1 MTIQT
6 DASTL
11 EGSTLQWNLDK
22 GKWSKKEQVHHI
34 NVLGLMAVKFAILTS
49 LNLAYL
55 TIHTQT
61 YNKVAPSISRNG
73 RYTQS
78 RAFKSRAFEN
88 QQVNSVFGNSVS

>member
-6 DASTL
+6 DASIMV
-11 EGSTLQWNLDK
+11 GSTLQWNLDK
-22 GKWSKKEQVHHI
+22 GRRSKKEQVHHI

-73 RYTQS
+73 RYT
-78 RAFKSRAFEN
+78 KSRAFEN